1 MKRNLLKIKKNKKHK
16 KNVLHLK
23 NLTRIYRYVRIKVKY
38 RMLKTRLVAKYALIA
53 LVSLV
58 FTVSGKAQVIPP
70 PSPPSIVSCYTST
83 GALINCG
90 NSWVDYKDGVAYN
103 CTCICG
109 VGGGAQCAIASGSG
123 SSGSIPGQIN
133 PGEVSSGNIMEGKA
147 IFTPHQSEAFED
159 WGEDYKQLL
168 ESYGIKS
175 ILGQKITPNQ
185 IPLTGDKDFDADYL
199 KKSNSFKPK
208 VTSKTGGESDKEKT
222 VQLLNTKESTTIKV
236 KPVPKLEPGEIK
248 ADPKH
253 EYIDFTRESL
263 VSLAGLAPKPFSY
276 LGIAIVDIYSADAKQ
291 LLDCLDGNCQ
301 PTSTVLTNMATQ
313 MATDMAVQGVGDL
326 AGFVNGKMFSNMAL
340 RNGNMLKGA
349 DMGFKEFR
357 KGLADEVIPQ
367 IGEGHFSL
375 ANTVADAANKWL
387 NASGVQTI
395 Y

>member
-1 MKRNLLKIKKNKKHK
+1 M
-16 KNVLHLK
+16 V
-23 NLTRIYRYVRIKVKY
+23 
-38 RMLKTRLVAKYALIA
+38 KTRLVAKSVLISLA
-53 LVSLV
+53 SLV
-58 FTVSGKAQVIPP
+58 FTISGKAQVVPP
-70 PSPPSIVSCYTST
+70 PSPPSCVSCFTST

-90 NSWVDYKDGVAYN
+90 NSWVDYKDGVPYN

-109 VGGGAQCAIASGSG
+109 VGGGPQCVIASGSG
-123 SSGSIPGQIN
+123 GSIPGQVN
-133 PGEVSSGNIMEGKA
+133 PGDVSSGNILEGKPF
-147 IFTPHQSEAFED
+147 FTPHPSEAFED

-185 IPLTGDKDFDADYL
+185 IPLTGDKDFDADYI

-208 VTSKTGGESDKEKT
+208 GTAKTGGETEKEKT
-222 VQLLNTKESTTIKV
+222 VDLLNTKENTTIKT

-248 ADPKH
+248 ADTKH

-263 VSLAGLAPKPFSY
+263 VSLVGLAPRPFSY
-276 LGIAIVDIYSADAKQ
+276 LGIAIVDIYSVDAKQ

-301 PTSTVLTNMATQ
+301 PTTTVLANMASQ
-313 MATDMAVQGVGDL
+313 VATDAAVQGVGDL
-326 AGFVNGKMFSNMAL
+326 AGFVNGKLFSNMAL

-367 IGEGHFSL
+367 IGEGHFNM
-375 ANTVADAANKWL
+375 ANTVTDAANKWL